1 MLKKLVAEKGGLNAD
16 LIEDQIRPII
26 AVYSAYQQCGKY
38 DLTEE
43 QVFAFISQKQLNFDN
58 LLLREILINP
68 SGQMPAVDDED
79 EHKLLDDFLKPSS
92 IDDTDDSA
100 VLVDLFN

>member
-1 MLKKLVAEKGGLNAD
+1 
-16 LIEDQIRPII
+16 
-26 AVYSAYQQCGKY
+26 
-38 DLTEE
+38 
-43 QVFAFISQKQLNFDN
+43 
-58 LLLREILINP
+58 
-68 SGQMPAVDDED
+68 MPAVDDED